1 MKEGERVEGKEAKG
15 GQGTRAAS
23 VTIAIVTKLPTYLS
37 VNISYPT
44 ALLST

>member
-1 MKEGERVEGKEAKG
+1 MKEGERELEEKRRRED
-15 GQGTRAAS
+15 RAHKLQALR
-23 VTIAIVTKLPTYLS
+23 LPTCLS